1 MNVSNISKEVLAN
14 TKVAVTDE
22 NGTTSIAEKYDA
34 ATGVE
39 IVSGDDEIMDGK
51 LELTVGDLYI
61 VGAMVK
67 PSTASD
73 KSIKWSSENPTIAIY
88 DIGNGQIEALSP
100 GTTTI
105 TASHGESLKAS
116 IIVTVKAAPVKDPSV
131 NDPDDY
137 SDGGDPTAASN

>member
-1 MNVSNISKEVLAN
+1 
-14 TKVAVTDE
+14 
-22 NGTTSIAEKYDA
+22 
-34 ATGVE
+34 
-39 IVSGDDEIMDGK
+39 
-51 LELTVGDLYI
+51 
-61 VGAMVK
+61 MVK